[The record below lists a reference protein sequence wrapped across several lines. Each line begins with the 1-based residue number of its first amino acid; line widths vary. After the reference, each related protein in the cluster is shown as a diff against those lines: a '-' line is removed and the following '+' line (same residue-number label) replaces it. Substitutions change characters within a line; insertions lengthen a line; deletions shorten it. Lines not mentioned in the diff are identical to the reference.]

1 MFFRL
6 GKLFLLFLE
15 ILSILKKKGQTI
27 RFKVV
32 IVKLIIK
39 SSNWLLSWIE
49 LAKLILNTENSLL
62 IYNIFFKVGLPLI
75 SNIVL
80 RIESRA

>member
-80 RIESRA
+80 RIESTA